1 MRFKVK
7 IPKSFIFWVILFCII
22 ALFVALFIYPD
33 ITDVFFYIRT
43 AIVAWTALI
52 ILALIGAIFIG
63 MLLSHRILSI
73 GGFTPFEEEMLK
85 MREDIKEINRRLEK
99 LIGEE
104 NRDYRVGNEGKG
116 YNGIITNKRDEKIK
130 EK

>member
-7 IPKSFIFWVILFCII
+7 IPKSFIFWVILVCII
-22 ALFVALFIYPD
+22 ALLVALFIYPD
-33 ITDVFFYIRT
+33 IEDVFFYIRT

-99 LIGEE
+99 LIGEA
-104 NRDYRVGNEGKG
+104 NMDKKVGDEGKLH
-116 YNGIITNKRDEKIK
+116 NGNNAIKREEEVK